1 MYNIN
6 DNAAA
11 IRVIQKYLAKIFED
25 TFYISQNGVF
35 DENTILALNRFQ
47 KENNLE
53 IKDYV
58 DYTAFTAIF
67 DAYSNAK
74 LIDIVKTNT
83 PHIDFPISRGMQS
96 SEIYKINSML
106 AEILRY
112 YSVFELLPVTNYF
125 SAETENAI
133 KLLSSIL
140 DIEEQTQID
149 EIFYYKMLNE
159 HKSIKSIINAKDE
172 YFPD

>member
-6 DNAAA
+6 DNPAT
-11 IRVIQKYLAKIFED
+11 IRVIQKYLAKIFEG
-25 TFYISQNGVF
+25 TFYINQNGVF

-74 LIDIVKTNT
+74 LIDIVKTNA

-96 SEIYKINSML
+96 GEIYKINSML

-112 YSVFELLPVTNYF
+112 YSVFELPSATNYF

-149 EIFYYKMLNE
+149 EIFYYKMLKE
-159 HKSIKSIINAKDE
+159 HKSIKSIINAQNE
-172 YFPD
+172 YFSD